1 MCVLYVSY
9 RVSCVA
15 CCVVLKCPGER
26 DTFRFALDT
35 YVFGPYVYP
44 VIEEWSLAKYFY
56 IKDSCKVDN
65 LLKWEWEECRKRGGA
80 ARKKT
85 KSAIVP
91 KEKTKKTR

>member
-1 MCVLYVSY
+1 MC
-9 RVSCVA
+9 RVF
-15 CCVVLKCPGER
+15 LKCPGER

-80 ARKKT
+80 HKKT
-85 KSAIVP
+85 KLAVVP